1 MNSSLHTSGAQR
13 CHALMDRTKTVY
25 QGIINVTPD
34 SFSDGGQFDAPESAV
49 AQALKLVQQGAHIV
63 DVGGV
68 STRPGA
74 LEISAEAELERV
86 LPVLKALR
94 SQLPTDVLVSLDTSS
109 PTVAYAAAQENLID
123 IINDVYSAR
132 KTRAVDTALS
142 VKTNKSQAFGATT
155 AHVAGHFDLGFI
167 AMHMQGTPS
176 NMQRHPNYEN
186 CVDEVALFLQER
198 IEFAR
203 NCGVHWVAV
212 DPGIGFGKTLA
223 HNLEL
228 LCPAALAK
236 LNELGAPVLI
246 GLSRKSF
253 LKMLAEAQNALP
265 LFASKEAEMQWR
277 DQQSALWEENC
288 VNWGARIIRTHV
300 IKPVS

>member
-1 MNSSLHTSGAQR
+1 MNSPLHASGAQR
-13 CHALMDRTKTVY
+13 CHALMNSTKTVY

-49 AQALKLVQQGAHIV
+49 AQATKLVQQGAHIV

-74 LEISAEAELERV
+74 PEISAEVELQRV

-94 SQLPTDVLVSLDTSS
+94 SQLPTDVLVSLDTST
-109 PTVAYAAAQENLID
+109 PAVAYAAAQDNLID

-132 KTRAVDTALS
+132 KARAEDTALFG
-142 VKTNKSQAFGATT
+142 KNIGTKAFGTTT
-155 AHVAGHFDLGFI
+155 AHIAGHFDLGFI

-176 NMQRHPNYEN
+176 DMQRHPTYAN
-186 CVDEVALFLQER
+186 CVDEVALFLRER
-198 IEFAR
+198 MEFAR
-203 NCGVHWVAV
+203 SCGVQWVAV

-228 LCPAALAK
+228 LSPAALAK

-253 LKMLAEAQNALP
+253 LKILAEAQNALP
-265 LFASKEAEMQWR
+265 MFASKEAEMQWR
-277 DQQSALWEENC
+277 DQQSALWEKNC
-288 VNWGARIIRTHV
+288 VNWGARIIRTHI